1 MHMHGRTHART
12 HARTHTPHTRTHS
25 WMRARTHGAPTDRP
39 NVSQALPRS
48 PAQQAESG
56 TESPNGEEEE
66 EEEEGS
72 EEQTG
77 RVERGMPVTS
87 TSVDRTWGATGAPPA
102 RGALLNTVRDEY

>member
-1 MHMHGRTHART
+1 ML
-12 HARTHTPHTRTHS
+12 
-25 WMRARTHGAPTDRP
+25 ARTHGVPTDRP

-56 TESPNGEEEE
+56 TESPNGEEE

-102 RGALLNTVRDEY
+102 RGALLNTVRDDEY